1 MGKPSLFIGSSTEG
15 LEFARALRALLVYDA
30 EVTLWN
36 EGLFSLG
43 NTFIETL
50 VNSLPRFDFAVL
62 VLTPDDLV
70 KSREVDLLGPR
81 DNVLFEL
88 GLFMGRLG
96 RSRTFILTQSNS
108 RVKIPSDLSGMTT
121 ATYEWPRD
129 DKSYKSAVGPA
140 GDSIRELIRDLG
152 VSDAKTAR
160 EISNIGAETAKLTK
174 GLSDQKQELD
184 NQRQKLDEQQ
194 QAINMLVEYT
204 MSASIFNHLCGIAL
218 LKTYDLDYGES
229 NKRELYFLRDHG
241 FIQPRYGEGFLDFQE
256 GRHNVADIAAP
267 TPIGTAYVKL
277 RNPDIPQDMR
287 KDQKNLRQPLAEF
300 LR

>member
-15 LEFARALRALLVYDA
+15 LEFARALRDLLVHDA

-88 GLFMGRLG
+88 GLFMGRRG

-108 RVKIPSDLSGMTT
+108 RVKIPRACL
-121 ATYEWPRD
+121 
-129 DKSYKSAVGPA
+129 
-140 GDSIRELIRDLG
+140 
-152 VSDAKTAR
+152 
-160 EISNIGAETAKLTK
+160 
-174 GLSDQKQELD
+174 
-184 NQRQKLDEQQ
+184 
-194 QAINMLVEYT
+194 
-204 MSASIFNHLCGIAL
+204 
-218 LKTYDLDYGES
+218 
-229 NKRELYFLRDHG
+229 
-241 FIQPRYGEGFLDFQE
+241 
-256 GRHNVADIAAP
+256 
-267 TPIGTAYVKL
+267 
-277 RNPDIPQDMR
+277 
-287 KDQKNLRQPLAEF
+287 
-300 LR
+300 